1 MLFARLSQLF
11 LNRLLRTP
19 SPISQR
25 STTRFIPRLPALETL
40 ESRQLLSAPTLSRF
54 ITQEHVDLD
63 ISYNSAAQNFELRVQ
78 DSDNG
83 VTHETAEGLIYVGA
97 KALVT
102 RPTGSQ
108 FDFLG
113 VAAGQPLYVLPSSQ
127 NVSLPYLGFASYS
140 TTSTDIDQYSVT
152 TESKSRRSGSA
163 RWLKLT
169 LVDVDH
175 FQPDGSVG
183 TGRFS
188 AWQSNLT
195 GPVVYMANHN
205 DSIANPNANGLDVTD
220 GISADDALWV
230 TRGGHDH
237 YNLGFTQVGRYE
249 ISFRVSAYVGTNGN
263 STTPNTA
270 GYRESGILTTYFSV
284 LNLGQIEFDQST
296 YTVNEGAQSAT
307 IVARRVN
314 GSDGQLTVDLVSADL
329 TATAPSDYSALSTT
343 LTFLDKQTTQ
353 TISVAINHDTLVE
366 ADESLS
372 LSLSNPGPANIADY
386 VASPDYDNSSLLG
399 TTATSYLT
407 IVDNDGS
414 AAPTDITLSSST
426 LAENL
431 PTGSTV
437 GTFTTSD
444 PDVSDSFTYSL
455 VAGTGDTGNA
465 AFEIVDNQLRT
476 TDSFNFEAQSSYSI
490 RVRSTDSSSLS
501 TDKVFTITVSDV
513 NESPTNLTLSSSTL
527 AENLPT
533 GSTVGTF
540 TTSDPDVSDSF
551 TYSLVAGTGD
561 TGNAAFEL
569 VDNQLRTTSSFNFEA
584 QSSYSIRVRSTDSG
598 SLSTDK
604 VFTITVSDVN
614 EAPTEI
620 SLSSS
625 SIPENAAIG
634 SVVGTLSSQDPD
646 GPSTFAYALADG
658 AGDSGNSAFEI
669 VGDELRTRIRFD
681 HDAQS
686 TYSIRIQSTDGGQA
700 SFQKP
705 FTISIAPYSLPP
717 VISAT
722 SGTLTYTE
730 NAAPA
735 VILPS
740 SSVSDPDST
749 NYAGGLLSVVI
760 ASGSQAEDRLGIRNV
775 GSGPGQIGVSGQTV
789 TFAGVA
795 IGEFL
800 GGGTG
805 DVPLAITLNA
815 SANAAATTALVRA
828 ITFRTETENPVA
840 APRTVRFVL
849 TDGDGGTSLPRDRE
863 VRVTP
868 VNDRPTLDA
877 GAGQAEY
884 VENETATLIAPALTI
899 ADSDSLNFDTG
910 KLTVT
915 ISAGAATTDR
925 LSILPQGT
933 APGEVDLDGGNLRF
947 GGVVVGTFAGGF
959 TTNRALT
966 ITFNAEATPAIAQA
980 VARRIGFHNA
990 GDHPTAATRSVSF
1003 ALTDGDGGKALPS
1016 SRPLAVTTANDP
1028 SVISTTSGVLT
1039 YVENATPAPIF
1050 TASTVS
1056 DPDSANFDAGVLHV
1070 GFLSGSQPTDRL
1082 RIRHVGTATRQ
1093 IGVDGQSVTWA
1104 GVEIGTFTGG
1114 WTDSSDLV
1122 ITLNA
1127 NATPVATTALLKA
1140 VTFSTDTDHPVA
1152 SARVVR
1158 AWLSDGDGGTSAASD
1173 REVRVTPVNDRPTLD
1188 AGAGPAEYQKGATAT
1203 LVAPALTIADS
1214 DSPNFDTGKLTVTI
1228 SAGAATTDRLSIL
1241 PQGTAPGE
1249 VDLDGGNLRFG
1260 GVVVGTFAG
1269 GFTTN
1274 RALTITFNAE
1284 ATPAIA
1290 QAVARRIGFHNVVSN
1305 PATTARTLSFALT
1318 DGDGGTA
1325 VTSTRQLFVI

>member
-188 AWQSNLT
+188 AWKSNLT
-195 GPVVYMANHN
+195 GQVVYLANHN

-426 LAENL
+426 LAENF
-431 PTGSTV
+431 PAGSTV

-444 PDVSDSFTYSL
+444 PDASDSFTYSL

-476 TDSFNFEAQSSYSI
+476 TD
-490 RVRSTDSSSLS
+490 
-501 TDKVFTITVSDV
+501 
-513 NESPTNLTLSSSTL
+513 
-527 AENLPT
+527 
-533 GSTVGTF
+533 
-540 TTSDPDVSDSF
+540 
-551 TYSLVAGTGD
+551 
-561 TGNAAFEL
+561 
-569 VDNQLRTTSSFNFEA
+569 SFNFEA

-800 GGGTG
+800 GGDTG

-849 TDGDGGTSLPRDRE
+849 TDGDGGTSLPRDRA

-1003 ALTDGDGGKALPS
+1003 ALTDGDGGTALPS

-1082 RIRHVGTATRQ
+1082 RIRHVGTATGQ

-1188 AGAGPAEYQKGATAT
+1188 AGAGQAEYQKGATAT
-1203 LVAPALTIADS
+1203 LVAPALTIA
-1214 DSPNFDTGKLTVTI
+1214 
-1228 SAGAATTDRLSIL
+1228 
-1241 PQGTAPGE
+1241 
-1249 VDLDGGNLRFG
+1249 
-1260 GVVVGTFAG
+1260 
-1269 GFTTN
+1269 
-1274 RALTITFNAE
+1274 
-1284 ATPAIA
+1284 
-1290 QAVARRIGFHNVVSN
+1290 IGQSE
-1305 PATTARTLSFALT
+1305 
-1318 DGDGGTA
+1318 
-1325 VTSTRQLFVI
+1325 